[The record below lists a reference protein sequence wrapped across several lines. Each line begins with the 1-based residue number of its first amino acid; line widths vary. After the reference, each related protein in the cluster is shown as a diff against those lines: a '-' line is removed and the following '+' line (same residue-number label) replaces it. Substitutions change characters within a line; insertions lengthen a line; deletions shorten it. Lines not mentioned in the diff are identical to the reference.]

1 MTKEWIQVT
10 IEITFI
16 STEKVS
22 LYASKYLKALLLL
35 PKVIPTVTE
44 FFLLPFHKCQHKVF
58 IPGIVEEIQWTTQN
72 ECFYHLKYDW
82 VTGCLQKNLKIKVC
96 VGI

>member
-1 MTKEWIQVT
+1 MQVTIMTKEWIQVT

-58 IPGIVEEIQWTTQN
+58 IPGIVEEIQWTTHKMN
-72 ECFYHLKYDW
+72 VF
-82 VTGCLQKNLKIKVC
+82 TI
-96 VGI
+96 